1 MSFLLDIVV
10 LSELRKAKPSCNVI
24 RWGKSQDADRL
35 FISVVSIGEIER
47 GIEKVRKADPDLAN
61 ALAF

>member
-1 MSFLLDIVV
+1 MSFLLDTVV
-10 LSELRKAKPSCNVI
+10 LSELGKAKPSRNVI
-24 RWGKSQDADRL
+24 RWVKSQDADRL